1 MEGRMEGWKDGGME
15 GWRDGGKDGRLEG
28 WKIGRMEDWKIG
40 RLEDWKTGRLDGWKI
55 GRLEDW
61 KIGRTEDWKTGR
73 LEDWK
78 IGRLEDLEGWKIWKI
93 GRLEDLEDWK
103 DGRLEDWKDGRLED
117 WKDGRLEDLEGW
129 KIGWKNAVPQ
139 GRAKVAQQFIAG
151 KGRKNGTVPTG
162 TIEPFWLLVS
172 PKRLRGRKDSIDC
185 PIRDGELFKD
195 ADPAFRTGLR
205 SPGPCGTV
213 AALGILPSF
222 HRRTHILSTMEKSE
236 EADPAQFH
244 SLGASAH
251 IGSYRPQ

>member
-1 MEGRMEGWKDGGME
+1 MEGWKDGGME
-15 GWRDGGKDGRLEG
+15 GWKIGRLEDWKIGRLEDWKIGRLEDLEG

-40 RLEDWKTGRLDGWKI
+40 RLED
-55 GRLEDW
+55 LEDW
-61 KIGRTEDWKTGR
+61 KDEWKTGR
-73 LEDWK
+73 LED
-78 IGRLEDLEGWKIWKI
+78 
-93 GRLEDLEDWK
+93 
-103 DGRLEDWKDGRLED
+103 
-117 WKDGRLEDLEGW
+117 W

-195 ADPAFRTGLR
+195 ADPGLRTGLR